1 MSELSAQSPVERAT
15 QCSGVGSAFA
25 ALSIACPLSAQLR
38 SSTRHFALECVW
50 RSEMRIMRND
60 HTINIRF
67 NPAPAP
73 SSGLGARLIRADT
86 TAAATPRSHSTEH
99 GSSVSSVDACR
110 RRLSDVCS
118 VSAAAAAFDRE
129 VRPDRN
135 GNYSG

>member
-67 NPAPAP
+67 IPRARTQ
-73 SSGLGARLIRADT
+73 LGARLIRADSYY
-86 TAAATPRSHSTEH
+86 AAATPARSHSTEH

-110 RRLSDVCS
+110 
-118 VSAAAAAFDRE
+118 
-129 VRPDRN
+129 
-135 GNYSG
+135 